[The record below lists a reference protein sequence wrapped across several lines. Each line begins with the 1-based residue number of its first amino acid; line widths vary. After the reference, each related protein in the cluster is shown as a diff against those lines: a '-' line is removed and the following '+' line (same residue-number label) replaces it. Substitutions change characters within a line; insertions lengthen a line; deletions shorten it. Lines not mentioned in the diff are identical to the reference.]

1 MHRGIEAVRSFI
13 ESVDVYR
20 DDRSDPTFLPPDEVD
35 TLQGRLLR
43 DQIVRLRQS
52 SPYYSASL
60 LDVDLPDHVSRRWL
74 EQLPFT
80 RKDDYQAAPE
90 RFRLQLEGANPYDRT
105 WGLVHTTGTTT
116 GEPTPFYDTGHDML
130 AYWQMLLR
138 TCKIA
143 GMTPDDV
150 SVSVMPVP
158 AMSHNAF
165 ISSRDACSVLNAP
178 YVAAFVGTPHA
189 EFPIHRRTDYALRLI
204 ERNQATVIWGIAS
217 YVRHLVMRG
226 QELGTD
232 MSSIRLVWALGE
244 ACPVPMREDLRKR
257 LASLGAESDAIR
269 INNGLGFT
277 EMRGTFVECLELNGC
292 HNPSPDL
299 FIWEVVDEDS
309 GMQLPDGSTGSL
321 ALTHLNRRGTALVRY
336 LTGDTVSMTRESCAN
351 CGRSGERILPQY
363 ESIYAAR
370 VSDWVKFKGVLLHPA
385 PILAALAALTGL
397 AQYQV
402 ILSKSDT
409 RDPYAMDRL
418 VVRVA
423 EPTGDDARRE
433 RLQVDVRQAVQA
445 ACEIRPDV
453 EWVAAS
459 AIYDPDVS
467 IKARRFLD
475 ERSQPEGA

>member
-60 LDVDLPDHVSRRWL
+60 LDVELPNQVARRWL

-90 RFRLQLEGANPYDRT
+90 RFRLHLEGANPYDRT

-189 EFPIHRRTDYALRLI
+189 EFPSHRRTDYALRLI
-204 ERNQATVIWGIAS
+204 ERNQATVLWGIAS
-217 YVRHLVMRG
+217 YVRHLVLLQPHG
-226 QELGTD
+226 QGAGHGLQPHPHAKGA
-232 MSSIRLVWALGE
+232 ALHGH
-244 ACPVPMREDLRKR
+244 APRVHGPVVQAPKECKPSAQVNAHLLPGLAHRALHVALPALPLATREGNVPAPWVA
-257 LASLGAESDAIR
+257 LARAAL
-269 INNGLGFT
+269 
-277 EMRGTFVECLELNGC
+277 
-292 HNPSPDL
+292 
-299 FIWEVVDEDS
+299 DEQNLHW
-309 GMQLPDGSTGSL
+309 G
-321 ALTHLNRRGTALVRY
+321 ALTL
-336 LTGDTVSMTRESCAN
+336 
-351 CGRSGERILPQY
+351 
-363 ESIYAAR
+363 
-370 VSDWVKFKGVLLHPA
+370 PA
-385 PILAALAALTGL
+385 PEDDCNG
-397 AQYQV
+397 
-402 ILSKSDT
+402 
-409 RDPYAMDRL
+409 R
-418 VVRVA
+418 A
-423 EPTGDDARRE
+423 EARRKNAG
-433 RLQVDVRQAVQA
+433 LVGAQAM
-445 ACEIRPDV
+445 R
-453 EWVAAS
+453 
-459 AIYDPDVS
+459 
-467 IKARRFLD
+467 
-475 ERSQPEGA
+475 